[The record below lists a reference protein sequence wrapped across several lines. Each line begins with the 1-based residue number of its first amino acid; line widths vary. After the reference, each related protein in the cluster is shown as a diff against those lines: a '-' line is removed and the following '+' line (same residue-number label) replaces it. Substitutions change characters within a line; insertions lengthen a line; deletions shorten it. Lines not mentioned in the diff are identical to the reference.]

1 MSRTSGD
8 EVRVTGDGQR
18 ATSLNPELV
27 DAIDGGDLDEV
38 VRLVDGL
45 CVSRDW
51 DAVVATRDRC
61 RAVIER
67 GLQMWP
73 AAEYA
78 EYRLALEA
86 PASYAGL
93 VVVDD
98 AGRFALGPLW
108 EVAAST
114 HAWADLAGHVPMG
127 PARTLAAYERGLR
140 GDDPTADQD
149 LDFELLDLPFVPEP
163 WEPRYEVAEYK
174 GSEARFPAPEMP
186 RLAEWKTTTGADR
199 GADEGVEALLALVA
213 PWGDQS
219 NGTVA
224 AALVNGTA
232 EQAVGVVAG
241 GSVVG
246 VEITP
251 AQGLARMAWAG
262 ASGGAYGRRRGSP
275 MGRFAAWWAA
285 SVLTG
290 NEWPADPDDLGEAIS
305 RLRWVAW
312 EPVDARPG
320 WSASVAI
327 EDREAG
333 RAWALLALDSHR
345 EGDDPAA

>member
-1 MSRTSGD
+1 M
-8 EVRVTGDGQR
+8 
-18 ATSLNPELV
+18 
-27 DAIDGGDLDEV
+27 
-38 VRLVDGL
+38 
-45 CVSRDW
+45 
-51 DAVVATRDRC
+51 
-61 RAVIER
+61 
-67 GLQMWP
+67 
-73 AAEYA
+73 
-78 EYRLALEA
+78 EA
-86 PASYAGL
+86 PASYAGP

-114 HAWADLAGHVPMG
+114 HAWADLADHIPVG

-140 GDDPTADQD
+140 GDDPIGDAE
-149 LDFELLDLPFVPEP
+149 LDFELLDLPFMPEP
-163 WEPRYEVAEYK
+163 WEPKYAVAEYK
-174 GSEARFPAPEMP
+174 GSEARFPAPDVP
-186 RLAEWKTTTGADR
+186 RMKDWGAVA
-199 GADEGVEALLALVA
+199 GAAGGVDEGAEALLALVA

-224 AALVNGTA
+224 AVGIDGTA
-232 EQAVGVVAG
+232 EQAVGAVAG
-241 GSVVG
+241 GPVVG
-246 VEITP
+246 VEIGP
-251 AQGLARMAWAG
+251 AQAMARMAWAG

-290 NEWPADPDDLGEAIS
+290 SEWPVDPADLGEAIA
-305 RLRWVAW
+305 RLRWIAW
-312 EPVDARPG
+312 EPADAPPG

-327 EDREAG
+327 DDREAG